1 MELKNPLYKNIG
13 VHVITSLFT
22 VEKGVTKV
30 LLVKRINNP
39 FNGYWSLPSGSLYN
53 NELISDGA
61 TRELY
66 EKTGIDIKDLS
77 MYKVFDDL
85 DRSPLQRMIGIG
97 FIGIIDLKRVNILRK
112 TNKTSNA
119 DWFSIDNIPEL
130 AYDHNKILES
140 ALEEL
145 KKDITSSDI
154 LKTFFP
160 DGFTLPEL
168 QSVYESI
175 LDIKIDRRNFR
186 KKMISLNLI
195 IDTGKEILY
204 KGKKPA
210 KLYKFNK
217 KVENTNIFKNIDIR

>member
-1 MELKNPLYKNIG
+1 MN
-13 VHVITSLFT
+13 
-22 VEKGVTKV
+22 
-30 LLVKRINNP
+30 
-39 FNGYWSLPSGSLYN
+39 
-53 NELISDGA
+53 
-61 TRELY
+61 
-66 EKTGIDIKDLS
+66 DLS

-97 FIGIIDLKRVNILRK
+97 FIGIIDLKKVNILRK

-130 AYDHNKILES
+130 SYDHNKILES

>member
-1 MELKNPLYKNIG
+1 MELKNPLYKDIG
-13 VHVITSLFT
+13 IHVITSLFT
-22 VEKGVTKV
+22 VEKGITKV
-30 LLVKRINNP
+30 LLVKRTNEPYNN
-39 FNGYWSLPSGSLYN
+39 YWALPGGALYN
-53 NELISDGA
+53 NESINRGA

-66 EKTGIDIKDLS
+66 EKTGIEMEELS
-77 MYKVFDDL
+77 MYKIFDAL
-85 DRSPLQRMIGIG
+85 ERSPLQRMLGVG
-97 FIGIIDLKRVNILRK
+97 FIGIIDLKKVNLQRSI
-112 TNKTSNA
+112 NKTSNA
-119 DWFSIDNIPEL
+119 DWFSIDNIPIL
-130 AYDHNKILES
+130 AYDHNIILES

-145 KKDITSSDI
+145 KKKIIGSDI

-186 KKMISLNLI
+186 KKMRSLDLI

-217 KVENTNIFKNIDIR
+217 KAENKSIF